1 MSRALF
7 WLDKAL
13 SGGSEHGCRK
23 CSENTRIHVG
33 AAYFIPPYLGMWRS
47 YDEACSGVSGKIAFY
62 GGYWHNRK
70 SMKSMNIG
78 LAVLMMTCFLR
89 FEPADE

>member
-23 CSENTRIHVG
+23 CNKNIPIHVG
-33 AAYFIPPYLGMWRS
+33 AAYFIPRLPPVWRS
-47 YDEACSGVSGKIAFY
+47 YNEACSGVSDKIALY
-62 GGYWHNRK
+62 GGYWRNRK

-78 LAVLMMTCFLR
+78 LAVLMMMYFLR
-89 FEPADE
+89 SEPADE